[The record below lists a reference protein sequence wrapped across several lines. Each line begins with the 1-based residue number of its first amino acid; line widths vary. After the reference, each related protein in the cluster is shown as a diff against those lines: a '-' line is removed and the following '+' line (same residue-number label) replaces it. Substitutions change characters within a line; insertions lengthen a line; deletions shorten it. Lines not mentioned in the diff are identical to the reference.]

1 MSTQLNLQEIE
12 RKAFRSTYQ
21 DGLWD
26 IYYGLIVA
34 CMSIFV
40 YRPPTGYSPT
50 NILLALASF
59 AVAYG
64 LFWAGK
70 KFITLPRM
78 GQVRFGAARQRRRM
92 TMVLVLSVVVL
103 IQVGVLGLTTLSWLN
118 PEVGA
123 KVNTFLKDR
132 DLMDLA
138 VAVIGSLFVGPSM
151 ILVAYFTDFPRGYY
165 IAVMMALAVFL
176 LIYLNQPIFALI
188 IGGLIALPGLV
199 LFVRFLKAYPLHK
212 GDASHG

>member
-1 MSTQLNLQEIE
+1 MSAQLNLKEIE

-26 IYYGLIVA
+26 IYYGLVVA
-34 CMSIFV
+34 CMSLFV
-40 YRPPTGYSPT
+40 YRPPGGYSPL

-59 AVAYG
+59 VVAYG
-64 LFWAGK
+64 LFWAAK

-78 GQVRFGAARQRRRM
+78 GQVRFGPARQRRKM
-92 TMVLVLSVVVL
+92 TMVLVLSVVVV
-103 IQVGVLGLTTLSWLN
+103 IQVGVLGLTTLGWLN

-123 KVNTFLKDR
+123 KVNALLKDR
-132 DLMDLA
+132 NLMDLA

-151 ILVAYFTDFPRGYY
+151 ILIAYFIDFPRGYY

-176 LIYLNQPIFALI
+176 LIYLNQPVYGLI
-188 IGGLIALPGLV
+188 IGSLIALPGLV
-199 LFVRFLKAYPLHK
+199 LFVRFLKAYPLQK
-212 GDASHG
+212 GDAAHE